1 MYCNENSGC
10 ENLLRGWIGKPNLK
24 DHKNNNQ
31 GLRFKVWDG
40 RERVDSDVQVMSLS
54 DKEQSTALHDS
65 EKS

>member
-10 ENLLRGWIGKPNLK
+10 ENLLRGWLGKPNLK
-24 DHKNNNQ
+24 DHKNNQ

-40 RERVDSDVQVMSLS
+40 RERVDSVVQVMSLS

>member
-31 GLRFKVWDG
+31 DLRYG
-40 RERVDSDVQVMSLS
+40 MGG
-54 DKEQSTALHDS
+54 KELTVTC
-65 EKS
+65 K